1 MLKEWAISVNNQYF
15 FVNRFANIKEKDN
28 GSIIECNLFKI
39 QCQTERNCSEYI
51 IIDIQADQ
59 AKSTESQTHAVVLR
73 ISIEKEKNYL
83 KMAMI
88 NENDTGL
95 KKEQRRELGDE
106 EKKEK
111 DANELWLHGLVV

>member
-1 MLKEWAISVNNQYF
+1 
-15 FVNRFANIKEKDN
+15 
-28 GSIIECNLFKI
+28 
-39 QCQTERNCSEYI
+39 
-51 IIDIQADQ
+51 
-59 AKSTESQTHAVVLR
+59 
-73 ISIEKEKNYL
+73 
-83 KMAMI
+83 MAMI